1 MPLGAILSAA
11 GLAAAL
17 SLTAGHAEVLAFDSA
32 FTIDGVAVASD
43 EPPVMDGS
51 AVEADVV
58 NEAYGEDLEDQSDL
72 DRGTLAVTAAPE
84 SSTWMTALFSLAG
97 FGR

>member
-1 MPLGAILSAA
+1 
-11 GLAAAL
+11 
-17 SLTAGHAEVLAFDSA
+17 
-32 FTIDGVAVASD
+32 
-43 EPPVMDGS
+43 MDGS

-58 NEAYGEDLEDQSDL
+58 NEAYGEELEDQSDL